1 MVVVH
6 PVLIVV
12 DAEVVEVEVLE
23 GVELYILDFFQME
36 EVAKFLILTQ
46 VVHSQQYLLLIGV
59 FVEFDSKNIKILN
72 F

>member
-1 MVVVH
+1 MVVAH

-12 DAEVVEVEVLE
+12 DAEVVEVEVVE

-36 EVAKFLILTQ
+36 EVAKFLILIQ
-46 VVHSQQYLLLIGV
+46 VVHSPQFLLLIGV
-59 FVEFDSKNIKILN
+59 IVEFDSKNIKILN